1 MKPHSISA
9 LLAVCGLALHQG
21 PAQAQENANPKPA
34 PEAVKPAE
42 PRSENPERPRPP
54 RPDGDRSEHERGD
67 RGGLERRGPQPE
79 MKPTSF
85 IGVFTHPLTEEVRAH
100 TALAQGFGLI
110 VEEVMPDSP
119 AAAAGL
125 KQHDILVLLGDQK
138 LVNQDQLSALVRA
151 EKKDAEITFT
161 IKRAGTEQ
169 KVTVKV
175 GEKLMPVTFDRE
187 MPRTGFA
194 PWDNMFSGRD
204 GERLGREMRE
214 QAERFRDGVK
224 QFQEQFQDWSKGPKD
239 RPAPQFDHDGDR
251 REGERRPGN
260 PQHRP
265 QGRPPGESESRSSSS
280 TNNNVQRNIVRRDDS
295 GEYSLTESNG
305 AKVFTVKPA
314 NGEEQSFIVNTEEQ
328 RKAIPENLRDKLH
341 ELENVDGKMKP
352 SNPPPSS
359 EQPKPGI

>member
-1 MKPHSISA
+1 
-9 LLAVCGLALHQG
+9 
-21 PAQAQENANPKPA
+21 
-34 PEAVKPAE
+34 
-42 PRSENPERPRPP
+42 
-54 RPDGDRSEHERGD
+54 
-67 RGGLERRGPQPE
+67 
-79 MKPTSF
+79 
-85 IGVFTHPLTEEVRAH
+85 
-100 TALAQGFGLI
+100 
-110 VEEVMPDSP
+110 
-119 AAAAGL
+119 
-125 KQHDILVLLGDQK
+125 
-138 LVNQDQLSALVRA
+138 
-151 EKKDAEITFT
+151 
-161 IKRAGTEQ
+161 
-169 KVTVKV
+169 
-175 GEKLMPVTFDRE
+175 
-187 MPRTGFA
+187 
-194 PWDNMFSGRD
+194 
-204 GERLGREMRE
+204 MRE

-295 GEYSLTESNG
+295 GEYTLTENNG
-305 AKVFTVKPA
+305 AKIFTVKPA